1 MKFMSKDF
9 FNFIKFAIVGVMN
22 TLLNWIIFFFLNNVG
37 VYYIVS
43 NIIAYTIST
52 IHSYFWNSIW
62 VFKYSEGSKAKA
74 SLKFI
79 LLNIGGLILNTSILF
94 ILVDVF
100 KMDKFIGLIL
110 TTAIVMIINYIFNK
124 VWVFKK

>member
-1 MKFMSKDF
+1 MKVISKDF

-22 TLLNWIIFFFLNNVG
+22 TLLNWIIFFFLNNIG

-79 LLNIGGLILNTSILF
+79 LLNIGGLVLNTSILF
-94 ILVDVF
+94 ILVDIF
-100 KMDKFIGLIL
+100 KMDKFIGLVL

-124 VWVFKK
+124 IWVFKK